1 VSHIGA
7 TKLAQLLTVCATAT
21 GLKRMDD
28 GSLLKDYAEKEKE
41 TEQAIQMAVRQ
52 VAFEDERY
60 LVSLPDR
67 ASSSV

>member
-1 VSHIGA
+1 
-7 TKLAQLLTVCATAT
+7 
-21 GLKRMDD
+21 MDD

-60 LVSLPDR
+60 LVSPSDR
-67 ASSSV
+67 LRSNDVV

>member
-1 VSHIGA
+1 MTSSSI
-7 TKLAQLLTVCATAT
+7 AT

-41 TEQAIQMAVRQ
+41 IEQAVQMAVRQ

-60 LVSLPDR
+60 LVCIPHSMLSL
-67 ASSSV
+67 V

>member
-1 VSHIGA
+1 
-7 TKLAQLLTVCATAT
+7 
-21 GLKRMDD
+21 MDD

-60 LVSLPDR
+60 LVRLFGWLR
-67 ASSSV
+67 FNNVV

>member
-1 VSHIGA
+1 MQS
-7 TKLAQLLTVCATAT
+7 LTLSSNDT

-41 TEQAIQMAVRQ
+41 TEQAVQMAVRQ

-60 LVSLPDR
+60 LVCLPC
-67 ASSSV
+67 